1 MSVPSPTARGRRR
14 RRDEGLPG
22 FEEYLA
28 ESGNALFR
36 LAVVL
41 SSDVRAG
48 EDLYQETLDRLARHW
63 GTLDNPS
70 AWARRVM
77 HNLAV
82 DRHRSRRARLT
93 EVPSTD
99 AAEPPDVASGDP
111 LEAAELRPLLLAAL
125 RDLSDA
131 QRLVV
136 ALRYLEDRSEAEVA
150 ELIGVPVG
158 TVKSTASRAVGR
170 LRHHP
175 ALAAL
180 FSREEAAG

>member
-1 MSVPSPTARGRRR
+1 VSVPSPTASARRR
-14 RRDEGLPG
+14 RRDDGLPG

-28 ESGNALFR
+28 ESGYALFR

-41 SSDVRAG
+41 SADRGAG
-48 EDLYQETLDRLARHW
+48 EDLYQRTLDRLARHW
-63 GTLDNPS
+63 GTLGTPS

-82 DRHRSRRARLT
+82 DGHRARRARLT

-99 AAEPPDVASGDP
+99 AAEPADVSSSDP

-125 RDLSDA
+125 GDLSDA

-136 ALRYLEDRSEAEVA
+136 GLRYLEDRSEADVA
-150 ELIGVPVG
+150 EMLDLPVG

-170 LRHHP
+170 LRGHP
-175 ALAAL
+175 ALAGI
-180 FSREEAAG
+180 FSPEEAAG